1 MDKIL
6 TKFTEKQIAKA
17 RGIKALIFDVDGVL
31 TDGRITYTENGD
43 ELKSF
48 NVKDGQIIRFL
59 KENGIIVGAITG
71 RKSEIVARR
80 SEELKLDF
88 YYQGANS
95 KQEKYEQIKLDY
107 SLSDSEVAY
116 IGDDIIDLYI
126 LKHAGFSAA
135 PSDALSYVKAQV
147 DFVSTKKGG
156 EGVLRE
162 VADFILASKGKLD
175 QVVNYYLG

>member
-6 TKFTEKQIAKA
+6 TNFSKKQLAKA
-17 RGIKALIFDVDGVL
+17 RKVKALIFDVDGVL

-71 RKSEIVARR
+71 RESEIVSRR
-80 SEELKLDF
+80 SKELKLDF
-88 YYQGANS
+88 YYQGAES
-95 KQEKYEQIKLDY
+95 KQEKYEQIKKDY
-107 SLSDSEVAY
+107 CLSDNDVAY
-116 IGDDIIDLYI
+116 IGDDIIDMYI

-135 PSDALSYVKAQV
+135 PHDALTYVKDQV
-147 DFVSTKKGG
+147 DFVSTKNGG

-162 VADFILASKGKLD
+162 VADMILASKGKLE
-175 QVVNYYLG
+175 QVLNYYLD